1 MPTIHDA
8 FPAILLCDTLVFRAL
23 RPGWISEDHV
33 IHSQAFTL
41 RPNENGLSV
50 NNNCENATR
59 SLKSLKAV
67 TSLHVGKVRD
77 AKADVIPDRRDH
89 AEITGLPDLSDDAET
104 ERMATALLRNA
115 RLAWHRL
122 RSTN

>member
-8 FPAILLCDTLVFRAL
+8 FPEILLCDTLIFRAI
-23 RPGWISEDHV
+23 RPSWISEDCV
-33 IHSQAFTL
+33 IHSLAFTL
-41 RPNENGLSV
+41 RQNEKGLSV
-50 NNNCENATR
+50 NNNCENATT

-67 TSLHVGKVRD
+67 TSLHVGNVRD
-77 AKADVIPDRRDH
+77 AKADVIPNSPTH

-104 ERMATALLRNA
+104 ERMATELLRNA

-122 RSTN
+122 QTAN